1 MEWTPQHDRALL
13 DEMSVSEVFQYKKGT
28 PERGQVWDS
37 IAANLNAVEYPKFK
51 VLKRS
56 CRDRWTLLRG
66 KYQKKMTN
74 EIKASGI
81 DVEVNEIDTIIEELI
96 KKEDAAVST
105 GGKDK
110 KKVEEE
116 KKAAEQIRKK
126 AMERLGEISKRCGAY
141 GEVEV
146 KKRKSSSEAV
156 EFLREKAK
164 LDHSL
169 REEKLQLR
177 KDQQSQTLVLLQQQ
191 RQMNQ
196 VLLSLMEKMVEK

>member
-81 DVEVNEIDTIIEELI
+81 DVEVNEIDTITEELI
-96 KKEDAAVST
+96 GKEDAAVST

-126 AMERLGEISKRCGAY
+126 AMERLGESSKRCGAD

-146 KKRKSSSEAV
+146 KKKKRKSSSEAV
-156 EFLREKAK
+156 KFLREKSK
-164 LDHSL
+164 V
-169 REEKLQLR
+169 RPF
-177 KDQQSQTLVLLQQQ
+177 SQRGRT
-191 RQMNQ
+191 
-196 VLLSLMEKMVEK
+196 SA

>member
-1 MEWTPQHDRALL
+1 MF
-13 DEMSVSEVFQYKKGT
+13 VSEVFQYRKET
-28 PERGQVWDS
+28 RERGRVWDS
-37 IAANLNAVEYPKFK
+37 IAANLNAMEYP
-51 VLKRS
+51 
-56 CRDRWTLLRG
+56 CGDRWTLLPG
-66 KYQKKMTN
+66 KYQKKITN

-96 KKEDAAVST
+96 GKEDAAVST

-126 AMERLGEISKRCGAY
+126 AMERLGESSKRCGAD

-146 KKRKSSSEAV
+146 KKKKRKSSSEAV

-164 LDHSL
+164 LGKTSKARHWCCCSSNN
-169 REEKLQLR
+169 K
-177 KDQQSQTLVLLQQQ
+177 
-191 RQMNQ
+191 
-196 VLLSLMEKMVEK
+196 

>member
-1 MEWTPQHDRALL
+1 MKCLL
-13 DEMSVSEVFQYKKGT
+13 VRCSSIKRGHQKEVRFGT
-28 PERGQVWDS
+28 PSLQISMLWNTPNLRSSRGH
-37 IAANLNAVEYPKFK
+37 VET
-51 VLKRS
+51 S
-56 CRDRWTLLRG
+56 WTVLRG

-96 KKEDAAVST
+96 GKEDAGVST

-126 AMERLGEISKRCGAY
+126 AMERLGESSKRCGAD
-141 GEVEV
+141 GEMEV
-146 KKRKSSSEAV
+146 KKEKRKSSSEAV

-169 REEKLQLR
+169 REEELQLR

-191 RQMNQ
+191 QQMNQ
-196 VLLSLMEKMVEK
+196 VLLSLMEKMVEKQKN

>member
-37 IAANLNAVEYPKFK
+37 IAENLNAMDYPKCK

-66 KYQKKMTN
+66 KYQKKMAN

-96 KKEDAAVST
+96 GKEDAAVST

-110 KKVEEE
+110 KRLKKKRRLQNKFEKGPWRVWEKVA
-116 KKAAEQIRKK
+116 KDVGQ
-126 AMERLGEISKRCGAY
+126 MERWK
-141 GEVEV
+141 
-146 KKRKSSSEAV
+146 
-156 EFLREKAK
+156 
-164 LDHSL
+164 
-169 REEKLQLR
+169 
-177 KDQQSQTLVLLQQQ
+177 
-191 RQMNQ
+191 
-196 VLLSLMEKMVEK
+196 

>member
-13 DEMSVSEVFQYKKGT
+13 DEMSFSEVFQYKKGT

-37 IAANLNAVEYPKFK
+37 IAENLNAMEYPKFK

-96 KKEDAAVST
+96 GKEDAAVST

-126 AMERLGEISKRCGAY
+126 GHGAF
-141 GEVEV
+141 G
-146 KKRKSSSEAV
+146 RK
-156 EFLREKAK
+156 
-164 LDHSL
+164 
-169 REEKLQLR
+169 
-177 KDQQSQTLVLLQQQ
+177 
-191 RQMNQ
+191 
-196 VLLSLMEKMVEK
+196 